1 MKYFNI
7 YYKEQKINNRPLT
20 QEQLDEVLKTNEIHK
35 RNNITNKLES
45 IPVNKLNVIKT
56 IIL

>member
-1 MKYFNI
+1 MSGI
-7 YYKEQKINNRPLT
+7 GKINNRPLT